1 MQNEIILIGIT
12 VCISVIGFFSRHKIK
27 KIGKFFDKVN
37 RAFDN
42 VDVLVHDVRNLKV
55 IVMQLVKD
63 DYVIIDAMKSG
74 KVNGNVEQAK
84 KDLDSL
90 IQSQVFE

>member
-1 MQNEIILIGIT
+1 MQNEIILIGVT
-12 VCISVIGFFSRHKIK
+12 ACIAVIGFFSRHKIK
-27 KIGKFFDKVN
+27 KIEKFFDKVN

-63 DYVIIDAMKSG
+63 DYVIVDAMKSG

-84 KDLDSL
+84 KDLDEL